1 METTTPRVQVLTLI
15 LTPEQVKSISQRAR
29 KLQLSS
35 TKLLAKGTV
44 ESHFLHALGITSDR
58 REIVTM
64 VLRKEDAGQFLDA
77 LHDKLDLDEP
87 GNGIAFL
94 TDVLACMGTHNGTS
108 IVLEENPSLCTEEC
122 MYKKITVI
130 VDRGN
135 AEDVMTAARS
145 AGARGGTIL
154 HGRGSSYHEYRK
166 IFGIEVEPEKDM
178 VIILTPKD
186 ITQKVLDAIA
196 GKLDI
201 DVPGNGIMYVEP
213 VAATR
218 GLFENRK

>member
-1 METTTPRVQVLTLI
+1 
-15 LTPEQVKSISQRAR
+15 
-29 KLQLSS
+29 
-35 TKLLAKGTV
+35 
-44 ESHFLHALGITSDR
+44 
-58 REIVTM
+58 
-64 VLRKEDAGQFLDA
+64 
-77 LHDKLDLDEP
+77 
-87 GNGIAFL
+87 
-94 TDVLACMGTHNGTS
+94 
-108 IVLEENPSLCTEEC
+108 

-154 HGRGSSYHEYRK
+154 HGRGSSHHEYKK